1 MYNVGDILWIISQ
14 DKPGV
19 LPYRVIE
26 EVTKKTLE
34 GVTTQHVIETPGN
47 NRSRLLKDYDDV
59 YVSIDLAKEA
69 LMSRAEAA
77 IDKMLSIGTNLISE
91 WSEDLVETSNNNTLD
106 TLDTSKKETLVL
118 EDNTIG
124 EEMVTLPDGQKV
136 KINFKGD
143 IP

>member
-1 MYNVGDILWIISQ
+1 MYNVGDVLWIISQ

-34 GVTTQHVIETPGN
+34 GSTTQYVVETPN
-47 NRSRLLKDYDDV
+47 KNRSRLLKDNDDV
-59 YVSIDLAKEA
+59 YTSIESVKSELV
-69 LMSRAEAA
+69 SRAENA
-77 IDKMLSIGTNLISE
+77 IDKMLAIGTQQISK
-91 WSEDLVETSNNNTLD
+91 WSDDLDVIVNKSNNDNNKS
-106 TLDTSKKETLVL
+106 DTS
-118 EDNTIG
+118 DNTIG
-124 EEMVTLPDGQKV
+124 EETVTLPDGQKV